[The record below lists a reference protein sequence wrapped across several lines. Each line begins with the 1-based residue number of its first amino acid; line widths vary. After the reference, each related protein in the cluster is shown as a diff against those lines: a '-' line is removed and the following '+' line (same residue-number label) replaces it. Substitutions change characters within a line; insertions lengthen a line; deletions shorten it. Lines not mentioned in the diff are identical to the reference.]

1 MILTTELP
9 QELLHRLR
17 DAPLRL
23 SAMRSA
29 LLAANLEGVWW
40 GSRTA
45 ALVDRASFDQD
56 GARQLGGC
64 LQTAQSELFVVY
76 EPTTEQ
82 TFVVNRRLL
91 RERLSE
97 TVLFI
102 EVGGKEPALLEAA
115 PSGTQKLLEA
125 IANHAATSD
134 SSFCLLDLDPP
145 GRTSDLITLAGI
157 LLDYATAYC
166 VSSEYGSN
174 CLGGRELQ
182 LIEAFSVTAGGQ
194 RNPFFSF
201 SYPAEIISSWPT
213 LEPVTVVAQVDR
225 KLQARFRKAQQRY
238 PELVGF
244 SMEVKHGTV
253 TLDQVAL

>member
-1 MILTTELP
+1 M
-9 QELLHRLR
+9 LL
-17 DAPLRL
+17 
-23 SAMRSA
+23 
-29 LLAANLEGVWW
+29 
-40 GSRTA
+40 RTA

-56 GARQLGGC
+56 GARQLGEC
-64 LQTAQSELFVVY
+64 LQVLCFLPNTSPSIPCLTHARSLLPDRSVRALCRLRTHDGADLCGQSSALAGETVG
-76 EPTTEQ
+76 
-82 TFVVNRRLL
+82 NRPLHRSR
-91 RERLSE
+91 RERTSIGRSLGRPDADPCDSFSICVR
-97 TVLFI
+97 TQ
-102 EVGGKEPALLEAA
+102 LEAA

-194 RNPFFSF
+194 RFEGDRLPPMFGYNSH
-201 SYPAEIISSWPT
+201 
-213 LEPVTVVAQVDR
+213 R
-225 KLQARFRKAQQRY
+225 KLTPRPSFAL
-238 PELVGF
+238 P
-244 SMEVKHGTV
+244 GTPSSRSR
-253 TLDQVAL
+253 TPPRLSPPGPRWNR

>member
-17 DAPLRL
+17 DHPLRL

-40 GSRTA
+40 GSR
-45 ALVDRASFDQD
+45 ASFDQD
-56 GARQLGGC
+56 GARQLGEC
-64 LQTAQSELFVVY
+64 LQTAQPELFVVY

-82 TFVVNRRLL
+82 TLVVNRRLL
-91 RERLSE
+91 RERLAE

-102 EVGGKEPALLEAA
+102 EVGGKEPALLETA
-115 PSGTQKLLEA
+115 PLGAQKLLEA
-125 IANHAATSD
+125 IANHAAT

-145 GRTSDLITLAGI
+145 GRTSDLIPLAGI

-166 VSSEYGSN
+166 VNSGDGSN
-174 CLGGRELQ
+174 CLGGRELH
-182 LIEAFSVTAGGQ
+182 LIEAFSITAGGQ
-194 RNPFFSF
+194 RNHLFSF
-201 SYPAEIISSWPT
+201 SYPAEIVSSTPA
-213 LEPVTVVAQVDR
+213 LKPNAVVAQVDR
-225 KLQARFRKAQQRY
+225 KLQARFREAQQRY

-244 SMEVKHGTV
+244 SMEVKYSTV